1 MTEEN
6 KISVDEILRLY
17 EDNHEVLNEW
27 SWNRLGLL
35 SIDVKFRLMIEE
47 DLNEARRLSSFLEEV
62 NSKTS

>member
-27 SWNRLGLL
+27 SWNRLGLI
-35 SIDVKFRLMIEE
+35 SIDVKFRRMIEE